1 MTMHSALLKSFDRA
15 MWAFLKIIRIQSSLG
30 PLQSTYTPDI
40 FIYTYIY
47 IYINVCVFIYLSLSL
62 SFSLSLRSPWAICF
76 ENLPSVMV
84 CLYSLPGP
92 DPSQATF
99 FNNGKS
105 SRKSEKKK
113 KKTTWKRWL
122 PYVCGLIRVV
132 VCREAITF
140 VILKDI
146 LPALTPPFSK

>member
-1 MTMHSALLKSFDRA
+1 MHSALLISFDRA
-15 MWAFLKIIRIQSSLG
+15 MWAFLKRIRIQSSRG

-40 FIYTYIY
+40 FIYIYIY
-47 IYINVCVFIYLSLSL
+47 IYICICVYLSLAL

-84 CLYSLPGP
+84 CFYSLPGP

-105 SRKSEKKK
+105 SRKSEEK
-113 KKTTWKRWL
+113 TWKRWL
-122 PYVCGLIRVV
+122 AYVCGLIRVV

-140 VILKDI
+140 VTLKDI